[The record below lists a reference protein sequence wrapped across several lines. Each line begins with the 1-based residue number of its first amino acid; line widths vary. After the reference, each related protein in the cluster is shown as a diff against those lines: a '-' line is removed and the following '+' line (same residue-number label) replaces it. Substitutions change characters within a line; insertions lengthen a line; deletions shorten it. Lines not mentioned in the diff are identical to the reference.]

1 MNITDLVNRGSLH
14 QESMSEL
21 LNELNEQNEYKE
33 YLRIKK
39 YMFLIIG
46 VIQILSKMLN
56 LLKQEQRLMNI

>member
-33 YLRIKK
+33 YLRLKEK
-39 YMFLIIG
+39 YE
-46 VIQILSKMLN
+46 K
-56 LLKQEQRLMNI
+56 E